1 MKIMPALIAIL
12 LLLLVAYAGVEVM
25 GLHMLFGTL
34 LPYAAVVIFIG
45 GFIYGILRWAKVPVP
60 FPIPT
65 TCGQQLSLP
74 WIKPNRI
81 DNPQSKTAVVV
92 RMALEILLFR
102 SLFRNTETKVA
113 NGAITHAA
121 TKWLWAASLAFHWCF
136 LIVIFRHLRFFSEPI
151 PWVVTT
157 VGTLD
162 GFLTVSLPTVYITGV
177 ILLLSVTFLLLR
189 RIYLPQMR
197 HMSLPADY
205 FPLFLILGIVI
216 TGLLIR
222 HIVRTDIVGVKELA
236 LGLATFQPIES
247 VRAAQVH
254 WLFFAHLSFVSVLLI
269 YFPFSKLMH
278 MGGVFLSP
286 TRNLP
291 SNSRAV
297 RHINPWNAPVK
308 THPYE
313 EYEAEFGDK
322 MKAAGI
328 PLDNEGKE

>member
-12 LLLLVAYAGVEVM
+12 LLLLAVYAGVELM
-25 GLHMLFGTL
+25 GLHLLFGGV
-34 LPYAAVVIFIG
+34 LPYAAVLVFIG
-45 GFIYGILRWAKVPVP
+45 GFIYAILRWAKVPVP
-60 FPIPT
+60 FSIPT
-65 TCGQQLSLP
+65 TCGQQRSLS

-81 DNPQSKTAVVV
+81 DNPQTKTAVVV
-92 RMALEILLFR
+92 RMALEVLTFR
-102 SLFRNTETKVA
+102 SLFRNTETRVA
-113 NGAITHAA
+113 NGAVTHAA

-136 LIVIFRHLRFFSEPI
+136 LIVLFRHLRFFSEPI
-151 PWVVTT
+151 PAVVSG
-157 VGTLD
+157 VAALD
-162 GFLTVSLPTVYITGV
+162 GFLQVGLPTVYVTGV
-177 ILLLSVTFLLLR
+177 ILLLSVTFLFLR

-222 HIVRTDIVGVKELA
+222 HIVRTDVSGVKEFA
-236 LGLATFQPIES
+236 LGLVSFHPVAAAT
-247 VRAAQVH
+247 AAEGIH
-254 WLFFAHLSFVSVLLI
+254 WLFFVHLSFVSVLLI

-291 SNSRAV
+291 ANSRAV
-297 RHINPWNAPVK
+297 RHINPWNHPVPV
-308 THPYE
+308 HSYE
-313 EYEAEFGDK
+313 EYEEEFGDK

-328 PLDNEGKE
+328 PLDKAD